1 MAIQTKMTAA
11 EFLQRPETNQIVELI
26 DGEILVSAPKPSH
39 QRASFESAKYI
50 ESIAP
55 HGIVFQAPQDVY
67 LDESN
72 VVQPDVMWNGPDS
85 QCSLIDDSSWRG
97 APDLV
102 LEILSPSTVS
112 RDKGIKFQLYEKHGV
127 REYWIMNVSAHQIE
141 VWRLADAKFVQL
153 GIYGAGETFVSTVL
167 GDKTVEVSALFGTQ

>member
-11 EFLQRPETNQIVELI
+11 EFLQRPETNRHVELI
-26 DGEILVSAPKPSH
+26 DGEIVVSAPKASH
-39 QRASFESAKYI
+39 QRASFESAKHI
-50 ESIAP
+50 EIIAP

-85 QCSLIDDSSWRG
+85 QCILIDDSYWRG

-102 LEILSPSTVS
+102 LEILSPSNAAH
-112 RDKGIKFQLYEKHGV
+112 DKRVKFQLYEKHGV
-127 REYWIMNVSAHQIE
+127 REYWIMDIPAHRLEVWQRANEKFVLHGIFGTGEIFVSA
-141 VWRLADAKFVQL
+141 
-153 GIYGAGETFVSTVL
+153 VL
-167 GDKTVEVSALFGTQ
+167 GDKTVEVSALFGA